1 MDLDAGG
8 FQDAA
13 EHANHICP
21 VSNALK
27 GNVEVRVNT
36 ALED

>member
-1 MDLDAGG
+1 MPPSAR
-8 FQDAA
+8 Q
-13 EHANHICP
+13 ICP

-36 ALED
+36 TLED